1 MGHWS
6 DLWNSMRTWVTDW
19 YKRDVL
25 EEHLTSQALAH
36 RKPVHEALLKAH
48 VPHPENYGRGLPA
61 QPSPEELFNAFMFSG
76 ADYRGQAQHAFET
89 LGYGAGV
96 SFAVDLAKIFIPP
109 GVSMF
114 LTLSVSGN
122 FSAKHASHRFLYIA
136 NQGKFSEFQLR
147 SLSRPP
153 ISHPPRQG
161 DEWRARAV
169 TNLLAV
175 HERDHHETVMALDR
189 AWHPVVL
196 SCMLGKWTNMKG
208 GLGVTVG
215 GKFDT
220 TNLFNLSISDMDSLG
235 FSINLTASAS
245 AGLDGT
251 WVFATDPGP
260 THTEKSRAQ
269 MNQWFTTH
277 LKSTTS
283 AQKKEFNQALAD
295 QHTDINPSCYLSWW
309 IHTKEASAG
318 LNAGVSA
325 TAAIHAGTFNDQT
338 VGPGGTFAL
347 SAKLPSIKWTAKT
360 SSYRLN
366 TPCPDPDVV
375 LSQETKILYKQVGG
389 QLFGLAMELELGCAV
404 VKPNPVTYGKTNSVA
419 IGDPQTTFIPEMTQ
433 KVDSSPSAFSNYYDK
448 KEHGGPGK
456 TKIMETVAPPDMDLY
471 KSGNFKATLTSKSLK
486 MTFLED
492 KFKKLEKNWET
503 VNSLSYETGIAFW
516 SKNQRLLL
524 EGSGFV
530 VGQSLTLPSL
540 VKYWNSFE
548 QCRELFGRDIPD
560 LDRVKLFVQD
570 AIKDTLPTEGSV
582 LPTLQNW
589 IASTDTGDW
598 RRAIK
603 AVDEALKAY
612 WQHVDSPPWNGPH
625 DGLPGVLQA
634 QANRNCKPRESDT
647 LEERNRRLCGY
658 VIHLALEEAK
668 ARDKLFVQILSGIHK
683 WIASKG
689 GESSA
694 GNNKRFPGIAA
705 LRVKCIHER
714 EKLDRMASALD
725 VSREYLEM
733 RTLEAGLAKS
743 LQVGVNNL
751 RTFLRDEGLQ
761 GAIIDILNLAR
772 QDKGQVPG
780 AFLIEASFKMPAGK
794 LMELS
799 RMQNCFKQD
808 VADIQNEFSEAMK
821 RKLAGSFDEALQY
834 ISIRYRKADTR
845 AANRSFKLGVSCG
858 AAQFGFSLDRVR
870 QAGTEGNFM
879 VSTVWFGSYRGANQ
893 TGGWPEKTVPMPV
906 ILS

>member
-1 MGHWS
+1 MGYWA
-6 DLWNSMRTWVTDW
+6 DLWNGMRTWVTDW
-19 YKRDVL
+19 YKSDVL
-25 EEHLTSQALAH
+25 KEHLTSQALAH
-36 RKPVHEALLKAH
+36 RKPISGELLQAH
-48 VPHPENYGRGLPA
+48 ASHPENYGRGLPA
-61 QPSPEELFNAFMFSG
+61 QPTPEELFNAFMFSG

-114 LTLSVSGN
+114 LTFSVSGN
-122 FSAKHASHRFLYIA
+122 FSAKHASHRFLYVA
-136 NQGKFSEFQLR
+136 NQGNFAEFQIR

-153 ISHPPRQG
+153 IASPPRQAEG
-161 DEWRARAV
+161 WRARAV
-169 TNLLAV
+169 TNLLEA
-175 HERDHHETVMALDR
+175 HEQEHHEVITAHDR

-208 GLGVTVG
+208 GVGVTVG

-220 TNLFNLSISDMDSLG
+220 TSMFNLSISDMDSLG
-235 FSINLTASAS
+235 FAINLTASAS

-251 WVFATDPGP
+251 WVLATDPAP
-260 THTEKSRAQ
+260 THTEKSWAQ
-269 MNQWFTTH
+269 MTPWFTEH
-277 LKSTTS
+277 LKSTSS
-283 AQKKEFNQALAD
+283 AQKKDFQQALSD
-295 QHTDINPSCYLSWW
+295 IHTDINPSCYLSWW

-318 LNAGVSA
+318 LSAGVSA

-338 VGPGGTFAL
+338 VGPGGTFSL

-366 TPCPDPDVV
+366 TPCPNPDVV

-404 VKPNPVTYGKTNSVA
+404 VKPNPVTYGQTNSVA
-419 IGDPQTTFIPEMTQ
+419 IGDPQTTFIPELTQ
-433 KVDSSPSAFSNYYDK
+433 KVDTSPAAFSNYYDK

-456 TKIMETVAPPDMDLY
+456 TKIMETAAPPDLDLY

-503 VNSLSYETGIAFW
+503 VNSMSYETGIAYW
-516 SKNQRLLL
+516 SKKNRLLL

-540 VKYWNSFE
+540 VKYWNSYE
-548 QCRELFGRDIPD
+548 QCRILFRTDVPD
-560 LDRVKLFVQD
+560 LAVVRNFVD
-570 AIKDTLPTEGSV
+570 NAIKNVLPTALSTF
-582 LPTLQNW
+582 PTLQNW

-598 RRAIK
+598 RRNIK
-603 AVDEALKAY
+603 EVDAAVKDY
-612 WQHVDSPPWNGPH
+612 WKHMDGPPWNGPQ
-625 DGLPGVLQA
+625 DGLPGVLAA
-634 QANRNCKPRESDT
+634 QANQNCKPQPSDT
-647 LEERNRRLCGY
+647 AKERDRRLCGQL
-658 VIHLALEEAK
+658 ISLALEEAK
-668 ARDKLFVQILSGIHK
+668 ARAKLYAKAFTGISH
-683 WIASKG
+683 WFASKG
-689 GESSA
+689 GEQSASS
-694 GNNKRFPGIAA
+694 NKRYPGVKA
-705 LRVKCIHER
+705 LYVKCKYES
-714 EKLDRMASALD
+714 EQLDHMAAALD
-725 VSREYLEM
+725 VCREYLEM

-743 LQVGVNNL
+743 LQVGVKNL
-751 RTFLRDEGLQ
+751 RTFLHDEGLQ
-761 GAIIDILNLAR
+761 GAVKDIISLA
-772 QDKGQVPG
+772 QFEKGQVPG

-799 RMQNCFKQD
+799 RMQHAFKED
-808 VADIQNEFSEAMK
+808 TPDIQNEFSEAMK
-821 RKLAGSFDEALQY
+821 RKLAGSFKESLQY
-834 ISIRYRKADTR
+834 ISIRYRKADTK

-879 VSTVWFGSYRGANQ
+879 VSTVWFGEYSGANQ
-893 TGGWPEKTVPMPV
+893 RGGWPEKTVPMPV